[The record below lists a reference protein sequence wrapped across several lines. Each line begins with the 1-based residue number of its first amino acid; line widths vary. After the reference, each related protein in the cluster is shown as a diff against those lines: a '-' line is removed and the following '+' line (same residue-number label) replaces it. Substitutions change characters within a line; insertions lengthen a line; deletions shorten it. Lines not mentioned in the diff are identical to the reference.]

1 MTDQEQITALYDVL
15 DKSASLYSEKTG
27 LAYLEGLVRSAENIV
42 AGQAVE
48 DDEGLSTRLADLMS
62 LINDVEFSKEAI
74 RKAFQLAVLKGLKAG
89 DLPLE
94 TMTPD
99 TVGIFIAYL
108 INKFYD
114 IDKPLILFD
123 PLVGTGNLLAAVANS
138 RKQEPLLFGVDHN
151 DQNLMLCRSLLGMLE
166 FEDNIYYQDTLS
178 FSGIQSDAILTDVDR
193 YEMVDDKYFPYEL
206 LKRHWHNLKAG
217 GMVFAVIFEEF
228 FQDSLQS
235 QFKSDLLAMYH
246 PIGLIRLPDDLFT
259 KYRKSILIMEKPGE
273 KAIEQEFL
281 MASLPSFID
290 KEALRNTIDRINDW
304 FDDRI
309 RKEKQ

>member
-178 FSGIQSDAILTDVDR
+178 FSGIQADAILTDVDR
-193 YEMVDDKYFPYEL
+193 YEMIDGKYFPYEL
-206 LKRHWHNLKAG
+206 LKQHWHNLKAG

>member
-94 TMTPD
+94 MMTPD
-99 TVGIFIAYL
+99 TIGIFIAYL

-114 IDKPLILFD
+114 TDKPLTIFD

-151 DQNLMLCRSLLGMLE
+151 DQNLMLCRSLMGMLE

-178 FSGIQSDAILTDVDR
+178 FSGIQADAILTDVDR
-193 YEMVDDKYFPYEL
+193 YEMIDGKYFPYEL
-206 LKRHWHNLKAG
+206 LKQHWHNLKAG

>member
-114 IDKPLILFD
+114 IDKPLTIFD

-151 DQNLMLCRSLLGMLE
+151 DQNLMLCRSLMGMLE

-178 FSGIQSDAILTDVDR
+178 FSGIQADAILTDVDR
-193 YEMVDDKYFPYEL
+193 YEMIDGKYFPYEL
-206 LKRHWHNLKAG
+206 LKQHWHNLKAG

-259 KYRKSILIMEKPGE
+259 KYRKSVLIMEKPGE